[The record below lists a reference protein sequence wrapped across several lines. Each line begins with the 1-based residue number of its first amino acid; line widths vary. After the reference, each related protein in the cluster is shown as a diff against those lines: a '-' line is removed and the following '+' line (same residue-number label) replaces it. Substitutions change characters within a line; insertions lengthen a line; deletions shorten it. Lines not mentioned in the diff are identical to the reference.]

1 MSALRHEPGDSFR
14 EDAFRNKAQG
24 TKKQQQTNIGH
35 PFVIATLPYPRDG
48 ADRRLL
54 AVARGQ
60 HRTPP
65 TRTFRRRSAD
75 STRTGLMERAAGPV
89 GGFEYPTCDRESGRG
104 YFLDAVE
111 RRVGVLG
118 RHWRRSLLR
127 LLPERDEPFC
137 PSCRRGAFLD
147 AREALF
153 RVRMRE
159 LRWQPSAGKDY
170 VG

>member
-24 TKKQQQTNIGH
+24 TKKSNPVGH
-35 PFVIATLPYPRDG
+35 PFVIATLPHPRDG

-75 STRTGLMERAAGPV
+75 STRTGLMEQAAGPV

-127 LLPERDEPFC
+127 LLPERDEPFARHADEV
-137 PSCRRGAFLD
+137 PSSMRGRHCF
-147 AREALF
+147 
-153 RVRMRE
+153 V
-159 LRWQPSAGKDY
+159 SGC
-170 VG
+170 VS